1 MKLYSKKDWKAKGL
15 DVINSH
21 FGKKRVYEMY
31 LRIDPN
37 VAEKYLRF
45 VASHTNAI
53 YITWDGNQ
61 QCFKG

>member
-1 MKLYSKKDWKAKGL
+1 MKLYNRKDRKTKGL
-15 DVINSH
+15 DIINSH
-21 FGKKRVYEMY
+21 FGKKRVYESY
-31 LRIDPN
+31 LKENPV

-53 YITWDGNQ
+53 YITWDREH